1 MATTLKNLGAKW
13 LSEKKI
19 NFTPWCW
26 SLQYAGCSSHR
37 NLVYGLS
44 HHGVL
49 GGSVVKCQ
57 TAEGLGQVVSRVDN
71 STYWMN
77 WWTLPY
83 WIMMYPSDS
92 VMHPFNDC
100 TLMFKLPWKTW
111 IFPLSCKYFET
122 NDIFLNWKVS
132 KRKLSCSVSLLTEK
146 HCLVFLK
153 GNDSQL
159 ELFKTLNDEEIQ
171 KHLQKKLKRQRSVKK
186 MRLFCFPLLILTF
199 I

>member
-1 MATTLKNLGAKW
+1 M
-13 LSEKKI
+13 
-19 NFTPWCW
+19 
-26 SLQYAGCSSHR
+26 SHR

-71 STYWMN
+71 ATYWMN
-77 WWTLPY
+77 WWTLP
-83 WIMMYPSDS
+83 WIMIYPSDS

-132 KRKLSCSVSLLTEK
+132 KTKLSCSVSLLTEK
-146 HCLVFLK
+146 HCLFFLK

-171 KHLQKKLKRQRSVKK
+171 KHLQKKLKRQRSVQKEI
-186 MRLFCFPLLILTF
+186 RSFCWPLLILTF